1 MEVVYMM
8 RSESTRPT
16 LLDLSDRELRD
27 EIRKKAPRLVWSYS
41 DCREELFRRSQDRNA
56 DIIAQWTKW
65 ISIATIVNVFA
76 ALVTS
81 GATLYQIWW
90 GWF

>member
-16 LLDLSDRELRD
+16 LLDISDRELRD

-41 DCREELFRRSQDRNA
+41 DCREELFRRSQDRNTRA
-56 DIIAQWTKW
+56 LNRWTVV
-65 ISIATIVNVFA
+65 IVVATTANVIATLI
-76 ALVTS
+76 LR
-81 GATLYQIWW
+81 
-90 GWF
+90 GW